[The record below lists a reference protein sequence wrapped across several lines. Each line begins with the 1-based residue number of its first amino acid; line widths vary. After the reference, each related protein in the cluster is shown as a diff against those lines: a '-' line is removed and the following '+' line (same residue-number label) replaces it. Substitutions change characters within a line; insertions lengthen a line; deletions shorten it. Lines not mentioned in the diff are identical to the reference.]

1 VVAHR
6 GASFDVA
13 EHTLSAYMAAIDS
26 GVDALEC
33 DVRLSRDGHLVCVHD
48 RRVNRTSN
56 GQGLVSELDLAGL
69 NALNFSSWHE
79 EWPDTADHLLRDEP
93 YLAGVA
99 PDRDHHG
106 GVLTLDALLG
116 LVRDASRPVRLF
128 VETKHPTRY
137 SGLVEKELV
146 RQLARYGWAGQPGPA
161 SSLRR
166 RPVEPTEGRV
176 TVMSFAQTALR
187 RVRLL
192 APDVPTVLLLERLLP
207 GRRDGVLPVGVGIAG
222 PSLALVRAEPEFVA
236 RAHWRGNSVYVWTVD
251 EPADVEFVLGL
262 GVDAVITNRPGA
274 VVERL
279 AQPNS

>member
-1 VVAHR
+1 MR
-6 GASFDVA
+6 R
-13 EHTLSAYMAAIDS
+13 AAL
-26 GVDALEC
+26 A
-33 DVRLSRDGHLVCVHD
+33 
-48 RRVNRTSN
+48 RR
-56 GQGLVSELDLAGL
+56 
-69 NALNFSSWHE
+69 SWHE

-99 PDRDHHG
+99 PDRDHRG

-161 SSLRR
+161 SSLRH
-166 RPVEPTEGRV
+166 PVEPTDGRV

-192 APDVPTVLLLERLLP
+192 APEVPTVLLLERLLP
-207 GRRDGVLPVGVGIAG
+207 GRRDGVLPASVGIAG

-236 RAHWRGNSVYVWTVD
+236 RAHARGNCVYVWTVD
-251 EPADVEFVLGL
+251 EPADVEFVLDL

-274 VVERL
+274 VVERVG
-279 AQPNS
+279 QRNS

>member
-69 NALNFSSWHE
+69 NALDFSSWHE

-99 PDRDHHG
+99 PDRDHGG
-106 GVLTLDALLG
+106 GVLTLDALLA

-166 RPVEPTEGRV
+166 RPVEPTDGRV

-207 GRRDGVLPVGVGIAG
+207 GRRDGVLPVGVGIDG

-236 RAHWRGNSVYVWTVD
+236 RAHARGNSVYVWTVD

-279 AQPNS
+279 SQRNG